1 MLSSSAISNLKP
13 SQLSFSLTSVFHRLH
28 QPHSGAA
35 DDGASPELALSGAKP
50 TVQDLTR
57 SMQDMGLK
65 LVGEIWGLR
74 LGVGEPLSCSI
85 RLV

>member
-1 MLSSSAISNLKP
+1 MQMLSSPAISNLKP
-13 SQLSFSLTSVFHRLH
+13 SQLTFGLASVFRRLE
-28 QPHSGAA
+28 PHSGS
-35 DDGASPELALSGAKP
+35 SPDLEALSAAKP

-74 LGVGEPLSCSI
+74 LGVGE
-85 RLV
+85 RLLWNPIL